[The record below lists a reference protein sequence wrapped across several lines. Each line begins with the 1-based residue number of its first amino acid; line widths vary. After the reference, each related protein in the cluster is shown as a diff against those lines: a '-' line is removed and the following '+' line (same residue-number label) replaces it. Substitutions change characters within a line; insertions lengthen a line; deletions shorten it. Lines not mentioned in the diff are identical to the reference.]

1 MEKEWEEKI
10 ERQMERALRKMPWEI
25 RKIQIVLTFWKW
37 WKGR

>member
-25 RKIQIVLTFWKW
+25 RKIQIVLMFWKW

>member
-10 ERQMERALRKMPWEI
+10 ERQMKRALRKMPWEI
-25 RKIQIVLTFWKW
+25 RKIQIVLKFWQW